1 MRICWVANGG
11 NASLLRRISTS
22 SPRHGPQRGESGA
35 GLSGQ
40 RPRKWRADKPCQ
52 RHAIARGAAIGQQG
66 HSGLVPTVGGAAS
79 VPASMAGIGKEYVA
93 ANNSVGGAGGGRG
106 GQRVRASDALSKCDA
121 VGCHFTERSPL
132 SSARSVLSRNN
143 HGAQALSPLLACA
156 SSFNFGLLWARS

>member
-1 MRICWVANGG
+1 MGR
-11 NASLLRRISTS
+11 
-22 SPRHGPQRGESGA
+22 SGA
-35 GLSGQ
+35 SPALVCLVNDPGSGELTSRVSGMLSLGALPLGNRDTQVSSRLSGGQ
-40 RPRKWRADKPCQ
+40 RRCQRRWRALE
-52 RHAIARGAAIGQQG
+52 RNMLQQTI
-66 HSGLVPTVGGAAS
+66 LL
-79 VPASMAGIGKEYVA
+79 AGRE
-93 ANNSVGGAGGGRG
+93 GGRG